1 MRFLYTFMEIYKE
14 NTFFFIYAHG
24 YAKETR
30 FSFYIFMYLCS
41 VLSVERAPCFIT
53 FSQDSEKKRQF
64 FPSKA
69 TTKRTGCVVSLL
81 HTINVSV

>member
-1 MRFLYTFMEIYKE
+1 MRFLYTFMKIYKE

-41 VLSVERAPCFIT
+41 VLSVERAPCFYY
-53 FSQDSEKKRQF
+53 
-64 FPSKA
+64 
-69 TTKRTGCVVSLL
+69 V
-81 HTINVSV
+81 